1 MNHEKTIDRSA
12 VAAVLAAT
20 VPFIG
25 APHVELEALAA
36 AAHLRRYGAGVQ
48 IFNEGERSPA
58 TWVVVTGRVRIL
70 TFLAAS
76 RTFQI
81 EVFGPRQL
89 FGVCCRVGG
98 ASDRYQCT
106 AVADG
111 TTTAIRLPDAVF
123 FSLFRRSADVARA
136 SCELCARRLR
146 GMRHAVRDARLG
158 VRPRLAKVLLGLR
171 AAEGDDIRAT
181 RHALAAWVGAAP
193 ETVFRALADLRA
205 RGIVVTGRG
214 TVRVLDWRALAAE
227 SGAE

>member
-1 MNHEKTIDRSA
+1 M
-12 VAAVLAAT
+12 LART
-20 VPFIG
+20 VPFTD
-25 APHVELEALAA
+25 APPGELEPLAA
-36 AAHLRRYGAGVQ
+36 SAQLRRYASGAQ
-48 IFNEGERSPA
+48 IFIEGERSPA
-58 TWVVVTGRVRIL
+58 TWVVVSGRVRIL

-89 FGVCCRVGG
+89 FGVCCRIGG

-106 AVADG
+106 AIAEG
-111 TTTAIRLPDAVF
+111 PTTAVRLPDAAF

-146 GMRHAVRDARLG
+146 GMRRSVRDARLG

-171 AAEGDDIRAT
+171 TTEGDEVRAT

-214 TVRVLDWRALAAE
+214 TVRILDWRALAAE
-227 SGAE
+227 SGGD